1 MAQLNQYLA
10 KVINDGGS
18 DLFIA
23 AGAPVSEK
31 IGTDVEPITG
41 ERLDA
46 HTAHNLVCQIYSEAG
61 RDMTKANSLGDD
73 DFSFAVAGLARFRV
87 NVYKQRG
94 SMAAVLRAVSFEI
107 PDYKKLGIPE
117 QIVRL
122 GDVQSGMVIV
132 TGTAGSGKSTTQAC
146 IIDRINHTKKRHI
159 VTLEDPIE
167 YLHRN
172 NLSIVSQR
180 EMALDTEGYATALR
194 ACLRQA
200 PDVIYLGEMRDA
212 ETIRTAMT
220 AAETG
225 HLVLGTLHT
234 KGAAN
239 TVDRIIDAFPA
250 DQQGQVRTQLAMV
263 LDTVVFQQLVPAK
276 PHPIAAFEVMRM
288 TPNVRGLIRDGKTH
302 QLDAAI
308 ASGAKDGMI
317 SMDKALADLIKS
329 GRIQAAEA
337 EHLASNAEQMKRL
350 AGISQVKGFL

>member
-159 VTLEDPIE
+159 VTL
-167 YLHRN
+167 
-172 NLSIVSQR
+172 
-180 EMALDTEGYATALR
+180 
-194 ACLRQA
+194 
-200 PDVIYLGEMRDA
+200 
-212 ETIRTAMT
+212 
-220 AAETG
+220 
-225 HLVLGTLHT
+225 
-234 KGAAN
+234 
-239 TVDRIIDAFPA
+239 DRKS
-250 DQQGQVRTQLAMV
+250 
-263 LDTVVFQQLVPAK
+263 VV
-276 PHPIAAFEVMRM
+276 
-288 TPNVRGLIRDGKTH
+288 
-302 QLDAAI
+302 
-308 ASGAKDGMI
+308 
-317 SMDKALADLIKS
+317 
-329 GRIQAAEA
+329 
-337 EHLASNAEQMKRL
+337 
-350 AGISQVKGFL
+350 